1 MARYRI
7 RTLLCCFVLY
17 PTGAIAENATTDN
30 DVRCLMI
37 GLQLAQSDN
46 QAARASGFASAM
58 YYMGRLDGHD
68 PRLDIEK
75 ALMGEIVKYSKEP
88 SEQRRAIAVAC
99 GKQLQERGAAMSVIG
114 NHIAERGKKM
124 MQLENSR

>member
-1 MARYRI
+1 
-7 RTLLCCFVLY
+7 
-17 PTGAIAENATTDN
+17 
-30 DVRCLMI
+30 MI

-46 QAARASGFASAM
+46 QAARASGLATAM

-68 PRLDIEK
+68 PGLDMEK

-88 SEQRRAIAVAC
+88 PEQRRAIAVAC
-99 GKQLQERGAAMSVIG
+99 GKQLQARGAALSVIG
-114 NHIAERGKKM
+114 NHLTERGKKM